1 MQMKLSIWIQ
11 GLLIFLSGWIGIA
24 TSQATDVEGYWRTDG
39 YGYLLHFS
47 GSRFKAYEV
56 NRKSCMRVVDGR
68 LSKERIPDLGME
80 GLGMEVSLEQ
90 GGLALRNNMT
100 QYFFARRVETPPAS
114 CQEGGTPKTDD
125 PVTNF
130 EVFWSN
136 FDEHYAFFDLY
147 GVDWQQVY
155 EKYRPRVTANT
166 SPDELYAIFTEM
178 LSPLK
183 DDHIILVKNQKTV
196 FTPVNLSSET
206 FGNLSASME
215 AIKEMYIEH
224 PDIQIFGDR
233 DLFFRRLNKEVGY
246 LLIDAMAGFAKNPE
260 EEKAAAEEAID
271 QALSAAAGVK
281 TLILDLRFNEGGW
294 DGVSLALA
302 SRFADRKRLAFTKHA
317 REGNG
322 FTALRSFY
330 VEPAGS
336 QRFSGKVILLTSRF
350 TVSAAEVFVLAMRTL
365 PNVTL
370 AGETTAG
377 AFSDMLERHLPNG
390 WTVSLSNEVY
400 RAADGKVYEYLGLS
414 PEIKVPLD
422 PQALTKRQ
430 DEGMEKLLSM
440 IGQL

>member
-1 MQMKLSIWIQ
+1 M
-11 GLLIFLSGWIGIA
+11 IFLLGVNGM
-24 TSQATDVEGYWRTDG
+24 TPCQATDLDGYWRTDG

-47 GSRFKAYEV
+47 GARFEAYEV
-56 NRKSCMRVVDGR
+56 SRQSCMRVVDGR
-68 LSKERIPDLGME
+68 LSGNQIPDLGAE
-80 GLGMEVSLEQ
+80 GLTMDASLEN

-100 QYFFARRVETPPAS
+100 QYFFARKVETPPTP
-114 CQEGGTPKTDD
+114 CQKGGTPETDD

-130 EVFWSN
+130 EVFWTH
-136 FDEHYAFFDLY
+136 FDEHYAFFNLY
-147 GVDWQQVY
+147 RVDWQKVY
-155 EKYRPRVTANT
+155 KKYRPRVTANT

-206 FGNLSASME
+206 FGDLSASME
-215 AIKEMYIEH
+215 AIEEMYIEH

-246 LLIDAMAGFAKNPE
+246 LLIDAMAGFGKNPE

-271 QALSAAAGVK
+271 QALSAAAAVK

-430 DEGMEKLLSM
+430 DEGMEKLLSV